1 MITKNNNKKLK
12 INNWGIGKAKRYLK
26 EEEAKERFEREI
38 LWRNE
43 KMRLKTKFSK
53 SKL

>member
-26 EEEAKERFEREI
+26 EEEEEEEKERFER
-38 LWRNE
+38 
-43 KMRLKTKFSK
+43 
-53 SKL
+53 